1 MKTTWGKLTIP
12 KCEVWMI
19 CWKKVLGNISSS
31 EYTILAIKEAEM
43 VNFNHHK
50 YDRRTYWGKFHES
63 KLNSTDKVRLSIS
76 NVILQDNLQ
85 ATVEGKN
92 CCSCRS

>member
-1 MKTTWGKLTIP
+1 ML
-12 KCEVWMI
+12 
-19 CWKKVLGNISSS
+19 KKVLGDISSS

-50 YDRRTYWGKFHES
+50 YDRRTYRGKFRES

-76 NVILQDNLQ
+76 NVVLQDNLL
-85 ATVEGKN
+85 ATV
-92 CCSCRS
+92 